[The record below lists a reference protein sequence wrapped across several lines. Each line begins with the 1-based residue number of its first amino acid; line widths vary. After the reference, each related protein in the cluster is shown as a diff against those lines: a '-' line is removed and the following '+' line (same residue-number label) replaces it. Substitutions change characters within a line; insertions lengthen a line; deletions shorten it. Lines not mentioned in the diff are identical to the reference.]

1 MWPNS
6 QTGLCVKT
14 VKTALDS
21 HYRSQSWQSKLF
33 TFSYYY
39 YYYYYYNEFQ
49 HAPGIAMY
57 GKGIFVG
64 QQVFHITGP
73 LSGEPAAGHESG
85 QEELPVLR
93 GGSVR
98 RGAG

>member
-1 MWPNS
+1 MLKLLRLPWTPITGHNLGKANCLRSVITIITIFIITMNS
-6 QTGLCVKT
+6 NMLLELQC
-14 VKTALDS
+14 TA
-21 HYRSQSWQSKLF
+21 KVF
-33 TFSYYY
+33 
-39 YYYYYYNEFQ
+39 
-49 HAPGIAMY
+49 
-57 GKGIFVG
+57 FVG